1 MSISDTESQS
11 INIESFKFYLAE
23 GFSSIK
29 NWNDSSLEEI
39 RSTYNIILNTG
50 QNVEIYILISNITLS
65 AEKYYQVLIYI
76 EDKESFPNSYLLNN
90 VKIVIIESPTLKV
103 EPIVITNL
111 IITSSSLIALTS
123 FNISKMFSRV

>member
-65 AEKYYQVLIYI
+65 AEKYYQLLIYI
-76 EDKESFPNSYLLNN
+76 EDKESFPNIYSLNN
-90 VKIVIIESPTLKV
+90 VKIVIIEPPTLKV
-103 EPIVITNL
+103 EPIVIINL
-111 IITSSSLIALTS
+111 IITSSSLIALIF
-123 FNISKMFSRV
+123 FNISKMFSSI

>member
-11 INIESFKFYLAE
+11 TNIESFKFYLAE

-65 AEKYYQVLIYI
+65 AEKYYQLLIYI
-76 EDKESFPNSYLLNN
+76 EDKESFPNIYSLNN
-90 VKIVIIESPTLKV
+90 VKIVIIEPPTLKV
-103 EPIVITNL
+103 EPIVIINL
-111 IITSSSLIALTS
+111 IITSSSLIALIF
-123 FNISKMFSRV
+123 FNISKMFSSI